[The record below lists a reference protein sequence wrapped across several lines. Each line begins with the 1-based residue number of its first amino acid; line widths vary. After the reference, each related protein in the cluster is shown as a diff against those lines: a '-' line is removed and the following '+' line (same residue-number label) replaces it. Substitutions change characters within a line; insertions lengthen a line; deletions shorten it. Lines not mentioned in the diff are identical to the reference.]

1 MNWKEKL
8 RMVVEENDTPQ
19 GRWFDLS
26 IQTLIVLSLISFSV
40 ETLPNLDPEF
50 RNFLRIFEIVSVVI
64 FTVEYLLRLLVA
76 KRKLQ
81 FVFSFYGIIDLLAIL
96 PFYLTFKID
105 LRSVR
110 ILRLFR
116 LFRIFKIIRYSKAIR
131 RFARAFISIKEELV
145 LFLILSSFLLFLS
158 AVGIY
163 YFENPEQPEVF
174 QSVFHSMWWAVATLT
189 TVGYGDIY
197 PITVGGKI
205 FTSVML
211 FIGLGVIAV
220 PTGLIASA
228 LTKTRDDKKIPGTKE

>member
-1 MNWKEKL
+1 MHWKEKL
-8 RMVVEENDTPQ
+8 RITVEESDTRQ
-19 GRWFDLS
+19 GRWFDLI
-26 IQTLIVLSLISFSV
+26 IQALIVLSLISFSV
-40 ETLPNLDPEF
+40 ETLPNLDPGF
-50 RNFLRIFEIVSVVI
+50 RTFLRIFEIVTVVI
-64 FTVEYLLRLLVA
+64 FTLEYLLRVFVA
-76 KRKLQ
+76 KRKSN
-81 FVFSFYGIIDLLAIL
+81 FIFSFYGIVDLLAIL
-96 PFYLTFKID
+96 PFYLTFHID

-131 RFARAFISIKEELV
+131 HFMRAFVSIKEELV
-145 LFLILSSFLLFLS
+145 LFLILSGFLLFLS

-163 YFENPEQPEVF
+163 YFENPAQPEVF

-228 LTKTRDDKKIPGTKE
+228 LTKTGDDKKTPGNEK